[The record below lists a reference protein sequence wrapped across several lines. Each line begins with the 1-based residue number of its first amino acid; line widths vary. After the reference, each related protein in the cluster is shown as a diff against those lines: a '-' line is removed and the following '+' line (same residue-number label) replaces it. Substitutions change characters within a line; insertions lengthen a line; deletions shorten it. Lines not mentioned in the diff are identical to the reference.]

1 VQAGGR
7 DNGSHVAVR
16 VNLDPEIA
24 ELLPALNAGFPRVET
39 MAAPQVRAVLRE
51 RAVPAPHPEPV
62 GRVADQTVP
71 GPGGE
76 INVRI
81 YWPATSSSP
90 KLLVVFAHGGGFV
103 FCDLDSH
110 DELCRAMAN
119 GIGAVV
125 VSVDY
130 RLAPESPWPAAAEDV
145 CAVADWAA
153 RQAKALGV
161 DPVRLIVAGDSA
173 GGNLA
178 TVTALMARDRGRT
191 RIAGQLLLYPV
202 IAADFGTESYQRF
215 GTGYYNT
222 AAAMAWYWDQ
232 YAPRLADRS
241 HPYASPLQ
249 ARLTGLPPAVVITAG
264 CDPLCSEGDTYAK
277 ALANAA
283 VPTIHRDYEGAI
295 HGFMTMAAL
304 GICAT
309 ARKQAW
315 ADISGLLSRSLE

>member
-1 VQAGGR
+1 M
-7 DNGSHVAVR
+7 S
-16 VNLDPEIA
+16 LDAELA
-24 ELLPALNAGFPRVET
+24 ELLPALNRGFPRVET
-39 MAAPQVRAVLRE
+39 MAAPQLRTIIQE
-51 RAVPAPHPEPV
+51 RAVRPLHPEPI
-62 GRVADQTVP
+62 GSVADQTVP
-71 GPGGE
+71 GPAGE

-90 KLLVVFAHGGGFV
+90 KSLIVFAHGGGFV

-110 DELCRAMAN
+110 DELCRAMTN
-119 GIGAVV
+119 GVGAVV

-145 CAVADWAA
+145 YAVADWAA
-153 RQAKALGV
+153 RQAEALGA
-161 DPVRLIVAGDSA
+161 DPARLMVAGDSA

-178 TVTALMARDRGRT
+178 AVTALMARDRGRPA
-191 RIAGQLLLYPV
+191 IAGQVLLYPV
-202 IAADFGTESYQRF
+202 IAADFGTASYRRF

-232 YAPRLADRS
+232 YAPTWADRS

-249 ARLTGLPPAVVITAG
+249 AELAGLPPAVVITAG
-264 CDPLCSEGDTYAK
+264 CDPLCSEGGAYAK
-277 ALANAA
+277 ALANTT
-283 VPTIHRDYEGAI
+283 VPTIHRDYQGAV
-295 HGFMTMAAL
+295 HGFMTMAGL
-304 GICAT
+304 GICAR